1 MFDFKSRDLIGWR
14 VQGYDGQGPHAA
26 LSHESLRRGVQRA
39 AKKGTL
45 PGDASCS
52 AG

>member
-1 MFDFKSRDLIGWR
+1 MTVKDRM
-14 VQGYDGQGPHAA
+14 P
-26 LSHESLRRGVQRA
+26 LSHESLGRGEQRA